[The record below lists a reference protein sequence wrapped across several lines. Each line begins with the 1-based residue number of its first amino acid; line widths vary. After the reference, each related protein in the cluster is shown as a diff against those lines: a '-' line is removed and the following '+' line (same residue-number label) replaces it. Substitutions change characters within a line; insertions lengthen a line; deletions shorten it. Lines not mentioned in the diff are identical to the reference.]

1 MAARRGCRP
10 PSGISS
16 NRRVINEIPGG
27 RTNTGARQA
36 RFCSLGKKKS
46 KLAIFLMIRPRRQRL
61 QTLYPN
67 LGYPTSGARPACL
80 GGGHPPRITYA
91 WTKAHITFLVW
102 TLIKRCKDRR
112 GRQPVYYA
120 AQWSELKFYER
131 LICVLSSSANTNFNP

>member
-67 LGYPTSGARPACL
+67 LGYPTSGTRP
-80 GGGHPPRITYA
+80 GGQYTTLHNGANSNFTNGLYAYCRHRRTPTLIPRGGTSKPPYSVLFCCVCCSFT
-91 WTKAHITFLVW
+91 ITFSV
-102 TLIKRCKDRR
+102 
-112 GRQPVYYA
+112 
-120 AQWSELKFYER
+120 SE
-131 LICVLSSSANTNFNP
+131 SATW